1 MSISPPLTRE
11 LYVKLSLTMASETS
25 IFLFG
30 DRPESGSI
38 SQSDCLMEVA
48 LAIVSLMLPA
58 MEKELGT

>member
-11 LYVKLSLTMASETS
+11 LYAKLSLTMASETS

-30 DRPESGSI
+30 DSRKSGSI

-48 LAIVSLMLPA
+48 LAIVFFMLPA